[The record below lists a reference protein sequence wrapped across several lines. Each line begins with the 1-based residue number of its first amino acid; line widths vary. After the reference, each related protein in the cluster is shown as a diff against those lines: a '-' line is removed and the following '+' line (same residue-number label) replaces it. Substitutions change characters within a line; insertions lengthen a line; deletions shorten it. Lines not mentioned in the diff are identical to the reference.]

1 MTNCR
6 CGSGASREFR
16 SMDRCAGSCAGTMA
30 GVEVECEGDENVAR
44 DAGREMDDDETG
56 SLEGRVES
64 LSAALAAG
72 PGSSEV
78 PHIPQN
84 RNVPELF
91 SPHFGQITA
100 SPCLFY
106 SAVKLLPEIVALLI
120 RQLLRMPVF

>member
-1 MTNCR
+1 MTDCR
-6 CGSGASREFR
+6 RVSGALNVFR

-30 GVEVECEGDENVAR
+30 GVEVECEPDCEGEGNVAR

-64 LSAALAAG
+64 LSAALPAG
-72 PGSSEV
+72 LGSSEV

-100 SPCLFY
+100 SPCIVF
-106 SAVKLLPEIVALLI
+106 SAVKLLPEMVALLI
-120 RQLLRMPVF
+120 R